1 MKLYSS
7 SDMLEYLIAHEKSAH
22 NLSLNVKGVFGCTL
36 ASISIPVL
44 CVSYVPIPLHHRFAP
59 LVSMFVFCWIATDL
73 VSCVTGLQ
81 STRSQSLTFKVKDI

>member
-44 CVSYVPIPLHHRFAP
+44 IHSAFPVLC
-59 LVSMFVFCWIATDL
+59 
-73 VSCVTGLQ
+73 TGT
-81 STRSQSLTFKVKDI
+81 STSQICSFSFNVCFLLDCNRLGFMCHWPTINKITIFNL